1 MQRHRIEVV
10 VSAALFLA
18 CVVFNLLFSPIG
30 EVVDENRVWLPNL
43 LMGSIVVQP
52 MLIALLV
59 SLSSSFITLLPCAVS
74 ACVILGYA
82 ACVTSLRVLTPA
94 NATDDLIACGLD
106 SVTAF
111 LLGFAAAS
119 LVFLLIRRY
128 SSLRIESH
136 LTKLPF
142 GGSEGSA
149 ARGRSIHA
157 WASAVAVIVAIACIA
172 HLAREWSIAGARG
185 PLAQQLLAGNVNAM
199 AAQVVTALLV
209 MCLVYTPVVP
219 VVWSALAFPHGSFR
233 LLVVALGVWAVLGL
247 ICFAAFGSDE
257 AAGAMGIVVGATAA
271 GLLTALALRRCGYHM
286 RLGAHLAC

>member
-30 EVVDENRVWLPNL
+30 EVVDEHRVWLPSL

-59 SLSSSFITLLPCAVS
+59 SLSSSFVTLLPCAVS

-94 NATDDLIACGLD
+94 NATNDLIECGLD

-136 LTKLPF
+136 LTKRLF

-157 WASAVAVIVAIACIA
+157 WASAVAAIVAIACIA
-172 HLAREWSIAGARG
+172 HLAREWSVAGARG
-185 PLAQQLLAGNVNAM
+185 PLAQLLAGNVNAM

-219 VVWSALAFPHGSFR
+219 VVWSVLAFPHGTFR

-247 ICFAAFGSDE
+247 ICFAAFLSDE
-257 AAGAMGIVVGATAA
+257 AAGTMGIVVGATTA

>member
-1 MQRHRIEVV
+1 MQAHRIDVA

-30 EVVDENRVWLPNL
+30 EVVDEHRVWLPKL

-52 MLIALLV
+52 MLVALLA

-94 NATDDLIACGLD
+94 NATDDFIAYGLD

-111 LLGFAAAS
+111 LVGFAAAS

-136 LTKLPF
+136 LTKRPF

-149 ARGRSIHA
+149 AHGRSIHA
-157 WASAVAVIVAIACIA
+157 WTTAVAVIVAIACIA
-172 HLAREWSIAGARG
+172 HLAREWWVAGARG
-185 PLAQQLLAGNVNAM
+185 TLAQLLAGNVNAM

-219 VVWSALAFPHGSFR
+219 VVWSALAFPHGGFR

-247 ICFAAFGSDE
+247 ICFAAFRSDE
-257 AAGAMGIVVGATAA
+257 AAGTMGIVVGATAA

-286 RLGAHLAC
+286 RLGSPLAC